1 MPNSL
6 RMNVVN
12 SNDISLLSAL
22 CSKVIKEL
30 NVEGINNPFYTE
42 KIVVMN
48 KGMQTY
54 LQQEFATDIGVCAG
68 MDFEQVWQFIWNLH
82 KKINGAD
89 AFNRFD
95 HEHLTWALLAI
106 IDELKEKYKDEASSK
121 EQVHDFQAD
130 MFKKIKD
137 YLCDSDDKTDR
148 SAKQYMLCGVI
159 ADALDQYQMYRPD
172 WIKAWD
178 SKDELNESN
187 FNQVIS
193 DWIDIECKKNEKKQ
207 KTIKETLKKNQ
218 WQAWLWM
225 LIKKRIAH
233 LANPSKESCKDG
245 TKTLHPSFFDRAQVV
260 ESLIK
265 QLKDNAT
272 DTVFRNKLP
281 KRVFIYG
288 VTALPTQVIDLF
300 VALGKVI
307 PVFFLNLNP
316 CQEYW
321 GDLNSQNSKWKAEK
335 EQIVNF
341 LRAKALEDNNENFKL
356 KNVDLSSKYHFT
368 DELKLENEDAYYNS
382 YMSLFED
389 DELVDGN
396 PLLISL
402 GRQGRDTLNE
412 LVSRDDVD
420 VTNLFIENSSDNKS
434 VLNCLKDDLLTLNTS
449 KNSERHVIE
458 KGDRSFQIRSCH
470 TVKRELETLRDEIL
484 SLFKKENNETQK
496 NVYPKDILVMVPN
509 IEDYAPYIESVFGS
523 LSYDDPNYLPY
534 SICDKTAKT
543 SSKIADAVLKLL
555 TIGEIK
561 IAASTVVEL
570 LSVEPLA
577 QKFEITPDD
586 LNVIISWFKDAGI
599 HWGIDNTDVFQVLD
613 LHETN
618 SSNKTKNVKT
628 IVGDDSEPK
637 ESIKSE
643 DDSVIDEE
651 GKVDKLLTDKN
662 LNLPWTVESGVNR
675 LLDGFLLGTDTDTA
689 AFSNLDTSDHD
700 LLGKLCLFLEKL
712 KEVRSAFDPS
722 LDLKTSEWTNRLN
735 QLLLQGFFIEDD
747 ESKIEC
753 DEIRKILITM
763 ADAVNNL
770 SVKDDDAEGHQSSIT
785 IRLPVFKAKLE
796 HAFGNNRDSS
806 RYLRGKINF
815 CSLMPMR
822 AVPFDHIYLLGL
834 NDSAFPRRETAPSFN
849 LLGVPLLTR
858 RNDRNMTID
867 DRFIF
872 LEAFLSAKKSLYLS
886 YLGESAVDKSVQ
898 NPSVVITELKDYLY
912 DNFQTDDLENCQSK
926 KAIDARLFR
935 QEFLTSYDPRNYPD
949 AIENEFSNQ
958 DKYDLRLYP
967 SFNKDAYWGKADKD
981 AKENSFFEKLD
992 NQNEYL
998 PLGCAK
1004 GDENPWNVTL
1014 PNEISINIDE
1024 LVRFFGSPSKVFV
1037 KNQLGF
1043 NLKMDANGEI
1053 SDSEPFELAY
1063 LDNANLIKE
1072 LVYRLMSDE
1081 EFFKDRD
1088 DTVSSYLNVQFEKGL
1103 MPAKSFGDKA
1113 REDVTNTVNNMIT
1126 VAKTLKNSTDEENQT
1141 YKQNFYINISDGIRN
1156 NKVNVIFSGI
1166 LPPNTN
1172 LIFDFYHPSGKGL
1185 SASNIFRCLLTAI
1198 AYYYGTNKNKASM
1211 IMTVIFTDGAV
1222 KSIDFSSLIDVLAES
1237 ENDFN
1242 KKIEIVMTRLL
1253 SCYLTGLAMPLPI
1266 TRAIY
1271 SSVSAL
1277 KLSKEKNAHETAK
1290 DAFDFDYITLLQSI
1304 NANELFVYEPE
1315 AKYLFNTEDLFGS
1328 DEDSEQILE
1337 PKLNE
1342 IQKNCVQSLLGLYKA
1357 ISLEICNQAKNEE

>member
-30 NVEGINNPFYTE
+30 KVEGINNPFYTE

-54 LQQEFATDIGVCAG
+54 LQQEFASDIGVCAG

-82 KKINGAD
+82 KKINEAD

-95 HEHLTWALLAI
+95 HEHLTWALFSI
-106 IDELKEKYKDEASSK
+106 IDELKEKYKENDSSK
-121 EQVHDFQAD
+121 KENHFETKMFQ
-130 MFKKIKD
+130 KIKD
-137 YLCDSDDKTDR
+137 YLNDSDDKTDR

-159 ADALDQYQMYRPD
+159 ADALDQYQMYRPE
-172 WIKAWD
+172 WIEIWN
-178 SKDELNESN
+178 SINEINENN
-187 FNQVIS
+187 FSQVINT
-193 DWIDIECKKNEKKQ
+193 WIDNECRLKKQ
-207 KTIKETLKKNQ
+207 NIKLVQDTLKKNE

-225 LIKKRIAH
+225 LIKEHIAKTSQDISE
-233 LANPSKESCKDG
+233 PSC
-245 TKTLHPSFFDRAQVV
+245 FDRSQVV
-260 ESLIK
+260 RTLIEK
-265 QLKDNAT
+265 LQSNAKDT
-272 DTVFRNKLP
+272 SFRNSLP
-281 KRVFIYG
+281 KRVFIFG
-288 VTALPTQVIDLF
+288 VTALPTQVINLF

-321 GDLNSQNSKWKAEK
+321 GDLNSQNSNWKAQK
-335 EQIVNF
+335 KQIVNF
-341 LRAKALEDNNENFKL
+341 LKAKALEDNNENFEL
-356 KNVDLSSKYHFT
+356 KNVDLSSKFHFT
-368 DELKLENEDAYYNS
+368 DEFELENTDSYFESYN
-382 YMSLFED
+382 SLFED

-412 LVSRDDVD
+412 LVSRDDEVD
-420 VTNLFIENSSDNKS
+420 ITNLFVENSADNNS
-434 VLNCLKDDLLTLNTS
+434 VLNCLKDDLLTLNIS
-449 KNSERHVIE
+449 KNSKRHVIK

-484 SLFKKENNETQK
+484 SLFKKENSDTQK

-509 IEDYAPYIESVFGS
+509 IEDYAPHIESVFGS
-523 LSYDDPNYLPY
+523 FSYDDPNYLPY

-543 SSKIADAVLKLL
+543 SSKVADAVLKLL
-555 TIGEIK
+555 SIGGVK
-561 IAASTVVEL
+561 ISASTVVEL

-586 LNVIISWFKDAGI
+586 LNVIISWFKGAGI
-599 HWGIDNTDVFQVLD
+599 HWGIDNTDVVQVLN
-613 LHETN
+613 LYN
-618 SSNKTKNVKT
+618 QIPS
-628 IVGDDSEPK
+628 
-637 ESIKSE
+637 SE
-643 DDSVIDEE
+643 DENKVDGNSDQKGEHKSKDASVIEE
-651 GKVDKLLTDKN
+651 VLTEKN
-662 LNLPWTVESGVNR
+662 LKLPWTVESGVNR
-675 LLDGFLLGTDTDTA
+675 LLDGFLLGSDTQTS

-712 KEVRSAFDPS
+712 KEVRTAFDPN
-722 LDLKTSEWTNRLN
+722 LDLKTSEWTKNLN
-735 QLLLQGFFIEDD
+735 ELLLQGFFIEND

-753 DEIRKILITM
+753 DEIRKILVTM

-770 SVKDDDAEGHQSSIT
+770 CVKDNGDLQGYQSSIT

-822 AVPFDHIYLLGL
+822 AVPFDHIYILGL
-834 NDSAFPRRETAPSFN
+834 NDSAFPRKETAPSFN
-849 LLGVPLLTR
+849 LLGVPSLSR

-886 YLGESAVDKSVQ
+886 YLGESAVDKSAQ

-912 DNFQTDDLENCQSK
+912 DNFQTDDLENCQNK
-926 KAIDARLFR
+926 KAIEARLFR
-935 QEFLTSYDPRNYPD
+935 QEFLTSYDPKNYPFTL
-949 AIENEFSNQ
+949 ENESSTQ

-967 SFNKDAYWGKADKD
+967 SFNKDAYWGRTESNKG
-981 AKENSFFEKLD
+981 AKENSFFGKLD
-992 NQNEYL
+992 TKTDYL

-1004 GDENPWNVTL
+1004 GNENPWNVIL
-1014 PNEISINIDE
+1014 PKEISINIDE
-1024 LVRFFGSPSKVFV
+1024 LVRFFGSPCKTFV

-1043 NLKMDANGEI
+1043 NLRMDANGEI
-1053 SDSEPFELAY
+1053 SDSEPFKLEY
-1063 LDNANLIKE
+1063 LDNANFVNE
-1072 LVYRLMSDE
+1072 LVDRLMTDE
-1081 EFFKDRD
+1081 SFFEDKDNK
-1088 DTVSSYLNVQFEKGL
+1088 VNSYLHVLFDKGL

-1113 REDVTNTVNNMIT
+1113 REDVVNTVNNMISI
-1126 VAKTLKNSTDEENQT
+1126 ARPLKNTTDEENKT
-1141 YKQNFYINISDGIRN
+1141 YKQGFEISIGEGPQT

-1166 LPPNTN
+1166 LPPNKN
-1172 LIFDFYHPSGKGL
+1172 LIFDFYHASSKGI
-1185 SASNIFRCLLTAI
+1185 SASNLFRCLLTAI
-1198 AYYYGTNKNKASM
+1198 AYYYASNKNTSSM
-1211 IMTVIFTDGAV
+1211 KMTVIFTDGIALD
-1222 KSIDFSSLIDVLAES
+1222 IDFSSVIDVLTES

-1242 KKIEIVMTRLL
+1242 KKIESVITRLL
-1253 SCYLTGLAMPLPI
+1253 SCYLTGLTMPLPI
-1266 TRAIY
+1266 SRKIY
-1271 SSVSAL
+1271 S
-1277 KLSKEKNAHETAK
+1277 KIDEFKPPKNGAKGAKNQNAPNTSK
-1290 DAFDFDYITLLQSI
+1290 DALDFDEYIECLQEF
-1304 NANELFVYEPE
+1304 NLNELFKYDPE

-1328 DEDSEQILE
+1328 KEDCELILE

-1342 IQKNCVQSLLGLYKA
+1342 MQKSCMQSLLALYKA
-1357 ISLEICNQAKNEE
+1357 ISIEICEQTKKEE